1 MIYTMLYILP
11 LLGSILFGL
20 IVLAISAILTL
31 KVKNKIV
38 GILVGMVGLAF
49 TLCPLAIF
57 ISQLIIIRT
66 QG

>member
-1 MIYTMLYILP
+1 MFFTMLYVIP

-20 IVLAISAILTL
+20 ILLAISGILTL
-31 KVKNKIV
+31 KMKNKIA
-38 GILVGMVGLAF
+38 GILVGAVGLAF

-57 ISQLIIIRT
+57 LSQIIIVRT

>member
-1 MIYTMLYILP
+1 MLYTMFYMLP

-20 IVLAISAILTL
+20 ILLVIGAIFML

-38 GILVGMVGLAF
+38 GILVGVSGLAF

-57 ISQLIIIRT
+57 ISQIIILRT
-66 QG
+66 RG